1 MQNVSKQYKQSMNS
15 ILRNPGHINVYIGVI
30 NSEAQKHVGA
40 ADSRNRFTYF
50 SDADAPFTGT
60 AIDHIYATAE
70 QDFTLADG
78 KKYFLPRDPAKVI
91 FSQGI
96 VTEDLLGTVYISFGG
111 VTGLDIKGLTIDFG
125 ECYPTDFVIEN
136 DQGAHSYNE
145 NTKSCWSTQ
154 DVFRGTSYFRITPSK
169 MVNGQGRLRIYQFV
183 CGIANAFTD
192 SQVISYSMKEH
203 VSPITDSLP
212 SWDVS
217 LTVNNYDGYYNPDNP
232 DSTLAFM
239 EIGQAVNVKFGY
251 ELDDGSVEW
260 LPPQNSYLKS
270 WSADEQK
277 AKFTATDVF
286 DYLDGTYRRGRYMP
300 QGISLY
306 DLAEDVFRDA
316 GVEEY
321 YLDPYLKK
329 VMAYNPIPV
338 VKHTEALQMV
348 ANAGRCSLM
357 QSRNGTIQIR
367 SSFIPD
373 MTSSSNGETE
383 YSHVSKIL
391 KDEKKDAYA
400 LQSNDFSVADGSL
413 YFMPRDGNYLN
424 TGFISSGIADE
435 NGMFQEPPEIT
446 IDLEAAFVAYGLLI
460 RFRNVAPEEFQIR
473 TYNAGVK
480 VAEWTVSDT
489 ELVYETQEQMQLF
502 DRMEIVFTRGHPN
515 SRITVDNILIGD
527 ITDYTLTYGGGMLLS
542 VTGKRADKIQ
552 KISVKRT
559 VYRENEENKELK
571 SEEISISPENPEYTV
586 YFTAASYDL
595 AATVVDN
602 ENVNCQI
609 VDSSNYYAV
618 LRFSG
623 LSAEIVVKYS
633 LTGREYLTDENYYTV
648 QHNQSGKVVEWKN
661 PLISTVEQ
669 ASDLQVWLT
678 EYYLGD
684 VEYVLKT
691 RGDPRI
697 DAHDLFY
704 LKQDE
709 ERDAPM
715 IRGYENTLKYSGGWS
730 GQMKARKVVL
740 HNGNRTG

>member
-1 MQNVSKQYKQSMNS
+1 MQDVSKQYKQSMNS
-15 ILRNPGHINVYIGVI
+15 IFRNLGHINVYIGVI

-50 SDADAPFTGT
+50 ADAAAPFTGE

-70 QDFTLADG
+70 ENFTRADG

-136 DQGAHSYNE
+136 DEGIHSYNG
-145 NTKSCWSTQ
+145 NTKSYWSTQ
-154 DVFRGTSYFRITPSK
+154 DVFRGTSYFRITPSR
-169 MVNGQGRLRIYQFV
+169 MVNGQGRLRIYQFI
-183 CGIANAFTD
+183 CGIANTFTD
-192 SQVISYSMKEH
+192 TQVISYSMKEH

-232 DSTLAFM
+232 DSALAFM
-239 EIGQAVNVKFGY
+239 EIGQAVSVKFGY
-251 ELDDGSVEW
+251 ELDDGSIEW
-260 LPPQNSYLKS
+260 LPPQNSYMKS
-270 WSADEQK
+270 WSADEKK

-306 DLAEDVFRDA
+306 DLAEDVFQDA
-316 GVEEY
+316 GIEAY

-338 VKHTEALQMV
+338 VKHTESLQMI

-357 QSRNGTIQIR
+357 QNRAGMIQIR

-373 MTSSSNGETE
+373 MTAASNGETE
-383 YSHVSKIL
+383 YSHVGKIL
-391 KDEKKDAYA
+391 KGEKKDAYG

-413 YFMPRDGNYLN
+413 YFMPKKGDYLN
-424 TGFISSGIADE
+424 TGFISAEIADE
-435 NGMFQEPPEIT
+435 KGIYPENPVIT
-446 IDLEAAFVAYGLLI
+446 IELEAAFVAYGLLI
-460 RFRNVAPEEFQIR
+460 RFRNVAPEEFIIR
-473 TYNAGVK
+473 TYNEGMK
-480 VAEWTVSDT
+480 VAEWTVSDP
-489 ELVYETQEQMQLF
+489 ELVYETQEQIQLF

-515 SRITVDNILIGD
+515 SRITVNNILIGD
-527 ITDYTLTYGGGMLLS
+527 VTDYTLSFGGGMLIS
-542 VTGKRADKIQ
+542 ATGKRTDKIQ

-559 VYRENEENKELK
+559 IYRENEESKELK

-595 AATVVDN
+595 AAAVVNN
-602 ENVNCQI
+602 ENVSCQI

-618 LRFSG
+618 VRFSG
-623 LSAEIVVKYS
+623 LSGETVVKYS

-648 QHNQSGKVVEWKN
+648 QHNQLGKVVEWKN

-669 ASDLQVWLT
+669 ASDLQVWLA

-684 VEYVLKT
+684 VEYTLKT

-704 LKQDE
+704 LDRE
-709 ERDAPM
+709 EQENPM

-740 HNGNRTG
+740 HNGNRSG

>member
-1 MQNVSKQYKQSMNS
+1 MQDVSKQYKQSMNKPY
-15 ILRNPGHINVYIGVI
+15 RNLGYINVYIGVI

-40 ADSRNRFTYF
+40 ADSRNQFTYY
-50 SDADAPFTGT
+50 SDAGAPFIGE

-70 QDFTLADG
+70 QNFSLADG
-78 KKYFLPRDPAKVI
+78 VKYFLPPDADKVI

-125 ECYPTDFVIEN
+125 ECYPTDFVVEN
-136 DQGAHSYNE
+136 DQGIRSYN
-145 NTKSCWSTQ
+145 NNDKSYWSTQ
-154 DVFRGTSYFRITPSK
+154 DVFRGTSYFKITPSR
-169 MVNGQGRLRIYQFV
+169 MVNGQGRLRIHQFV
-183 CGIANAFTD
+183 CGIANTFTD
-192 SQVISYSMKEH
+192 KQVINYSMKEH

-212 SWDVS
+212 SWDIS

-232 DSTLAFM
+232 DSALAFM
-239 EIGQAVNVKFGY
+239 EIGQAVSVKFGY
-251 ELDDGSVEW
+251 ELDSGEIEW

-270 WSADEQK
+270 WSADEEK

-300 QGISLY
+300 QGTSLY
-306 DLAEDVFRDA
+306 ELAEDVFQDA
-316 GVEEY
+316 GVEVY

-329 VMAYNPIPV
+329 VIVYNPIPV
-338 VKHTEALQMV
+338 MKHTEALQMI

-357 QSRNGTIQIR
+357 QGRDGTIQIR

-373 MTSSSNGETE
+373 MVVSSNGETE
-383 YSHVSKIL
+383 YSHVSKVL
-391 KDEKKDAYA
+391 KDEKKDAYG
-400 LQSNDFSVADGSL
+400 LQSKDFPLADGSL
-413 YFMPRDGNYLN
+413 YFMPVNQDYYN
-424 TGFISSGIADE
+424 TGYISSDIADE
-435 NGMFQEPPEIT
+435 NGIFPVLPTIT
-446 IDLEAAFVAYGLLI
+446 IGLEAAFVAYGLLI
-460 RFRNVAPEEFQIR
+460 RFRNVAPEEFRVI
-473 TYNAGVK
+473 TYNEGVK
-480 VAEWTVSDT
+480 VDEWSVT
-489 ELVYETQEQMQLF
+489 EPGLVYETQKQIKLF
-502 DRMEIVFTRGHPN
+502 NRMEIVFTKGHPN
-515 SRITVDNILIGD
+515 SRVTVDNILIGD
-527 ITDYTLTYGGGMLLS
+527 VTDYTLSFGGGMMIS
-542 VTGKRADKIQ
+542 ATGKRTDKIQ

-559 VYRENEENKELK
+559 IYRENKENKELK
-571 SEEISISPENPEYTV
+571 SEEISVSPENPEYTV

-595 AATVVDN
+595 AVTVVDN
-602 ENVNCQI
+602 ENVGCQI

-623 LSAEIVVKYS
+623 LTAETIVKYS
-633 LTGREYLTDENYYTV
+633 LTGREYLSDENYYTV

-661 PLISTVEQ
+661 ALISTTEQ
-669 ASDLQVWLT
+669 AKDLQEWLA

-704 LKQDE
+704 LAQDDRE
-709 ERDAPM
+709 NPM
-715 IRGYENTLKYSGGWS
+715 IRGYENTLKYSGSWS

>member
-1 MQNVSKQYKQSMNS
+1 MQDVSKQYKQSMNS
-15 ILRNPGHINVYIGVI
+15 IFRNPGHINVYIGVI

-40 ADSRNRFTYF
+40 ADSRNRFAYF
-50 SDADAPFTGT
+50 ADVSSPFMGGT
-60 AIDHIYATAE
+60 VDHIYATAE
-70 QDFTLADG
+70 QNFTLADG
-78 KKYFLPRDPAKVI
+78 KKYFLPREPAKVI

-96 VTEDLLGTVYISFGG
+96 VTEELLGTVYISFGG

-136 DQGAHSYNE
+136 DQGIHSYNGNE
-145 NTKSCWSTQ
+145 KSYWSTQ
-154 DVFRGTSYFRITPSK
+154 DVFRGTSYFKITPSR
-169 MVNGQGRLRIYQFV
+169 MVNGQGRLRIYQFI
-183 CGIANAFTD
+183 CGVANTFTD
-192 SQVISYSMKEH
+192 TQVISYSMKEH

-232 DSTLAFM
+232 DSALAFM
-239 EIGQAVNVKFGY
+239 EIGQEVSVKFGY
-251 ELDDGSVEW
+251 ELDSGEIEW
-260 LPPQNSYLKS
+260 LPPQNSYLKT
-270 WSADEQK
+270 WTADEEK

-306 DLAEDVFRDA
+306 DLAEDVFQDA
-316 GVEEY
+316 GLEEY

-357 QSRNGTIQIR
+357 QNRAGMIQLR

-373 MTSSSNGETE
+373 MMAASNGETE
-383 YSHVSKIL
+383 YSHVGRIL
-391 KDEKKDAYA
+391 KDEKKDAYG

-424 TGFISSGIADE
+424 TGFISAEISDE
-435 NGMFQEPPEIT
+435 NGIYPENPVIT
-446 IDLEAAFVAYGLLI
+446 IELEAAFVAYGMLV
-460 RFRNVAPEEFQIR
+460 RFRNVAPEEFRVI
-473 TYNAGVK
+473 TYNEGVK
-480 VAEWTVSDT
+480 VDDWTIT
-489 ELVYETQEQMQLF
+489 KPGLVYETQEQLKLF
-502 DRMEIVFTRGHPN
+502 DRMEVIFTRGHPN

-527 ITDYTLTYGGGMLLS
+527 VTDYTLSFGGGMLIS
-542 VTGKRADKIQ
+542 ATGKRTDKIQ

-559 VYRENEENKELK
+559 IYRENEENKELK
-571 SEEISISPENPEYTV
+571 SEEISVSPENPEYTV

-595 AATVVDN
+595 SASVVDN
-602 ENVNCQI
+602 ENVSCQI

-618 LRFSG
+618 LRFGG
-623 LSAEIVVKYS
+623 LAAETIVKYS
-633 LTGREYLTDENYYTV
+633 LTGREYLADENYYTV
-648 QHNQSGKVVEWKN
+648 QHNQSGKVIEWKN
-661 PLISTVEQ
+661 PLISTIEQ
-669 ASDLQVWLT
+669 ARDLQVWLA

-684 VEYVLKT
+684 VEYTLKT

-704 LKQDE
+704 LDRE
-709 ERDAPM
+709 GENPM